1 MSYLFFAQLVKFMVS
16 WHRPTS
22 KRSHS
27 TTLMLAALCYH
38 KLWWSKSIQQKS
50 SDNCLFFPLT
60 VTSPPSVCRN
70 KTRPPLYLSHDPA
83 VPWVFCRR
91 TATTRMPACV
101 FLTMWTHP
109 QRTAPQERTSSV
121 GVCNR
126 RSRPLLAQFSAAIV
140 STANHLSP
148 HHSVPNI
155 LPNTAAFCMS
165 SFSRSMNLPWGP
177 LFILPASFNILCQ
190 KYKPVHV
197 QTPEL

>member
-1 MSYLFFAQLVKFMVS
+1 MLPQTVVKQVNTTEKLRQYVVS
-16 WHRPTS
+16 SFHLQWRLHRLCVEIKQGLCYTC
-22 KRSHS
+22 H
-27 TTLMLAALCYH
+27 TTLQCPECFVVA
-38 KLWWSKSIQQKS
+38 QRPRG
-50 SDNCLFFPLT
+50 CLP
-60 VTSPPSVCRN
+60 
-70 KTRPPLYLSHDPA
+70 
-83 VPWVFCRR
+83 VF
-91 TATTRMPACV
+91 

-109 QRTAPQERTSSV
+109 QRTAPQDRTSSV

-197 QTPEL
+197 QTPKL